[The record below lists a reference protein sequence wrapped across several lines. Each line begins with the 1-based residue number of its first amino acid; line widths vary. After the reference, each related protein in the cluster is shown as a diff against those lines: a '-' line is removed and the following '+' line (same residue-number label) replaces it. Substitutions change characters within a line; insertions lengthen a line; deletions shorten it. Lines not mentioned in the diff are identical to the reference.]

1 MVLDGLTKEL
11 VNSDKISP
19 FFLPCAWQKSVILDA
34 IFPEWHNCLY
44 LLSMTM
50 RFFLSPSKTRFD
62 FAYPTWPSARPP
74 SAEEA
79 IRLLA
84 LHHYD
89 VALSDIRMPLMDG
102 YRLLAH
108 IQHVRPTMPVLLMS
122 GHLDGRHDADGTQ
135 AGAFAIL
142 HKPLDRETLIR
153 QLQLAFQRAHRDRGG
168 QYTNP

>member
-1 MVLDGLTKEL
+1 MYMAEVGNFRRYICQMAQLSLLIVDDDEVLL
-11 VNSDKISP
+11 VAI
-19 FFLPCAWQKSVILDA
+19 QDA
-34 IFPEWHNCLY
+34 I
-44 LLSMTM
+44 
-50 RFFLSPSKTRFD
+50 RFRLPDVAVSTS
-62 FAYPTWPSARPP
+62 P

-102 YRLLAH
+102 YRFLAH
-108 IQHVRPTMPVLLMS
+108 IQNMRPTMPVLLMS
-122 GHLDGRHDADGTQ
+122 GHLDGRYDADATQ

-153 QLQLAFQRAHRDRGG
+153 QLQLAFQRAHRDRGE
-168 QYTNP
+168 QYTEP